1 MVEADQPRT
10 YTLKLSPTEA
20 TIEEHAS
27 DGADASVT
35 GGARAWI
42 EAFSPQHGRGG
53 LEISGDRALASRML
67 DALAGASSA
76 EPTAASANPGAAA
89 AA

>member
-1 MVEADQPRT
+1 
-10 YTLKLSPTEA
+10 LSPTEA
-20 TIEEHAS
+20 TIEEHAA

-42 EAFSPQHGRGG
+42 EAFSPQHGRAG
-53 LEISGDRALASRML
+53 LELSGDRALANRML
-67 DALAGASSA
+67 DALAGASPAQSA
-76 EPTAASANPGAAA
+76 AASANPGAAA